1 MVDHN
6 ISRMIA
12 RARMRIQV
20 MNMRYLM
27 NPHTQLSCGG
37 GGLELEM

>member
-20 MNMRYLM
+20 MNTRYLM
-27 NPHTQLSCGG
+27 NPYTQLSCGG